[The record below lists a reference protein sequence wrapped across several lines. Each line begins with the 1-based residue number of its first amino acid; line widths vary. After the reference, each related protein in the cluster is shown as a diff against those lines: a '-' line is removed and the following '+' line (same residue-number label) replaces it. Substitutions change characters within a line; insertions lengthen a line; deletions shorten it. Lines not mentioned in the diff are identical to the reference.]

1 MDKLALG
8 ELLPLL
14 LVLSEAVT
22 EEEEDSVRDSDVE
35 EVGDAL
41 TVSLDVTVTL
51 LVMLGLTVELDDQL
65 ADGV

>member
-1 MDKLALG
+1 MDELALG

-41 TVSLDVTVTL
+41 TVSLDVAVTL
-51 LVMLGLTVELDDQL
+51 LVMLRLTVELEDEL
-65 ADGV
+65 AEGV